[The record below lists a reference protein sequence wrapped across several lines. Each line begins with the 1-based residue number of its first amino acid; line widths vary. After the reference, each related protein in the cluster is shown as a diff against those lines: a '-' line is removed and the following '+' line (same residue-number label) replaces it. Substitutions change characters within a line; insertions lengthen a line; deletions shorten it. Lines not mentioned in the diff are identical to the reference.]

1 MVSTPRNVVVE
12 NKFSDSTEKN
22 NMKIKAF
29 PGPSHSL
36 QRHLQ
41 LMVFNEYLEKIKLH
55 AYTSLQIYIF

>member
-1 MVSTPRNVVVE
+1 MVSTPRNAVE

-29 PGPSHSL
+29 PGPSPSL

-41 LMVFNEYLEKIKLH
+41 LMVFNEYLNKTSYI
-55 AYTSLQIYIF
+55 ASLQIYIF